1 MSVIEHE
8 VFFKQPVEE
17 VFPYVGDPEAYPDWQ
32 DGFPESEF
40 ISDGPLGVGS
50 IYRAVHIIA
59 GRRVEVD
66 NEVIAYEPN
75 ERFAFKS
82 ISGNLEVTGDLRLQP
97 TGGGTK
103 LIARFEA
110 QVGGLFRLAE
120 PLAARIIK
128 RQQQADWEKLKILM
142 KTGSDE

>member
-8 VFFKQPVEE
+8 VFFERPVEE
-17 VFPYVGDPEAYPDWQ
+17 VFPYVGDPEAFPEWQ
-32 DGFPESEF
+32 DGFLESE
-40 ISDGPLGVGS
+40 ITSEGPLGVGS
-50 IYRAVHIIA
+50 IYRAVHDFA
-59 GRRVEVD
+59 GRRIEVV
-66 NEVIAYEPN
+66 NEVTAYIPN
-75 ERFAFKS
+75 ESFAFKS
-82 ISGNLEVTGDLRLQP
+82 ISGNLEVTGDITLQP

-103 LIARFEA
+103 LMARFEA

>member
-8 VFFKQPVEE
+8 VFFEQPVEE
-17 VFPYVGDPEAYPDWQ
+17 VFSYVGDPEAFPEWQ
-32 DGFPESEF
+32 DGFLESE
-40 ISDGPLGVGS
+40 ITSEGPQGMGT
-50 IYRAVHIIA
+50 IYRVVHDFA
-59 GRRVEVD
+59 GRRIEVV
-66 NEVIAYEPN
+66 NEVTAYIPN

-82 ISGNLEVTGDLRLQP
+82 ISGNLEITGDITLQP

-120 PLAARIIK
+120 PLATRIIK